1 MSIILTILRHSL
13 TVKKIIRMKI
23 LLFIG
28 LTLIMVSCM
37 SNPDDKKQPQT
48 FQYQPKFKQLKVDT
62 ARLERIDNLL
72 QNYVDQSIIPHALT
86 FVTKNDYV
94 IHHKS
99 FGWRNIESQIPLEKF
114 LNTVYQVLE

>member
-1 MSIILTILRHSL
+1 MTILRHSL
-13 TVKKIIRMKI
+13 TVTKIIQMKI

-48 FQYQPKFKQLKVDT
+48 FQYQPKLKQLKIDT

-72 QNYVDQSIIPHALT
+72 QNYVDQGIIPYTLT
-86 FVTKNDYV
+86 FVAKNDYV
-94 IHHKS
+94 IHHKA
-99 FGWRNIESQIPLEKF
+99 FGWRDIENQIPLEKF